1 MSNPIH
7 SRTQLLLGERALKEI
22 AQKRV
27 IIFGVGGVGGWCAES
42 LVRSGIKNLTIVDS
56 DCVCAS
62 NINRQLVATVSN
74 IGRAKVEV
82 LRERLLD
89 INPNARIEIRQER
102 YSAGTAA
109 SFHLEDY
116 DYVIDAIDSLQN
128 KADLI
133 LHATSLP
140 VGFFSSMGAA
150 LKFDPARI
158 KVAEFWRVNGCPLGA
173 ALRRRFRRIQQFPA
187 RKFKC
192 VYSDEL
198 LQNQYTDPLEP
209 LSNGTI
215 VHVTAVFGFYLA
227 SLVIGDIVQTLDT
240 QQA

>member
-1 MSNPIH
+1 MSNPIF
-7 SRTQLLLGERALKEI
+7 SRTELLLGEQAVSRL

-42 LVRSGIKNLTIVDS
+42 LVRSGVAHLTIVDS
-56 DCVCAS
+56 DSVCES
-62 NINRQLVATVSN
+62 NINRQLVATTST

-82 LRERLLD
+82 LRDRLLD
-89 INPNARIEIRQER
+89 INPSAEIRISTER
-102 YSAGTAA
+102 YTAQTA
-109 SFHLEDY
+109 ESFELENY

-150 LKFDPARI
+150 LKLDPSRI
-158 KVAEFWRVNGCPLGA
+158 RVAEFWQVKGCPLGA
-173 ALRRRFRRIQQFPA
+173 ALRRRFRKMKQFPK

-192 VYSDEL
+192 VFSDEL
-198 LQNQYTDPLEP
+198 LQNHSTDQSEP
-209 LSNGTI
+209 RANGTI
-215 VHVTAVFGFYLA
+215 VHITAVFGFQLA
-227 SLVIGDIVQTLDT
+227 SLVIQDIVK
-240 QQA
+240 